1 MCEKYG
7 LVLYN
12 KVEIEPRP
20 SKVTVTCEEIVRDVR
35 QRGDRC
41 VADSRDDCRA
51 LVRGMTR
58 LEFILDPDGLQL
70 ENAASRVHLYRIW
83 V

>member
-1 MCEKYG
+1 MSVSEVTG
-7 LVLYN
+7 VWLI
-12 KVEIEPRP
+12 VEM
-20 SKVTVTCEEIVRDVR
+20 IV
-35 QRGDRC
+35 
-41 VADSRDDCRA
+41 RA

-83 V
+83 G